1 MSTPEILMPR
11 PMLPLV
17 AEALAQAGTLHKLW
31 EMPDPDAFLAQSGAA
46 IRAVATGSHLPIDG
60 AFLDRLPN
68 CEIVASFG
76 VGYDHVDTAAAAAR
90 GIVVTNTPDVL
101 TEEVA
106 DLTLGLLLMTVRRLG
121 AAERYLRAGSWLE
134 RPFPL
139 TDTLRDKRVGILGYG
154 RIGKAIARRLDAFG
168 VEIVYHGRRPQEG
181 VPHAYVANLHEMAKA
196 VDILVSV
203 APGGA
208 ATRHMIDASV
218 LAALGP
224 TGTLINV
231 GRGSVVDE
239 AALVEA
245 LEAGRLGAAGL
256 DVFEDEPRVPQAL
269 IARDDV
275 VLLPH
280 VGSATIHT
288 RSLMARLVVDNILSW
303 LAGKGPLTPVPET
316 PVRAAPE

>member
-17 AEALAQAGTLHKLW
+17 AEALAREGILHKLW
-31 EMPDPDAFLAQSGAA
+31 EMPDPDDFLARSGAA
-46 IRAVATGSHLPIDG
+46 IRAVATSSHLPIDG

-106 DLTLGLLLMTVRRLG
+106 DLTIGLLLMTVRRLG

-168 VEIVYHGRRPQEG
+168 VEIVYHGRRPQAG
-181 VPHAYVANLHEMAKA
+181 VPHAYFASLHEMAKA
-196 VDILVSV
+196 VDILVCV
-203 APGGA
+203 APGGT
-208 ATRHMIDASV
+208 ATRHMIDADI

-224 TGTLINV
+224 KGTLINV

-256 DVFEDEPRVPQAL
+256 DVFEEEPLVPQAL
-269 IARDDV
+269 MARDDV

-280 VGSATIHT
+280 VGSATVHT
-288 RSLMARLVVDNILSW
+288 RSLMARLVVDNIASW

-316 PVRAAPE
+316 PVPAARG

>member
-31 EMPDPDAFLAQSGAA
+31 EMPDPDAFLAQRGSA

-60 AFLDRLPN
+60 AFLDLLPN

-121 AAERYLRAGSWLE
+121 AAERFLRAGSWLE

-181 VPHAYVANLHEMAKA
+181 VPHAYVASLHEMAKT

-316 PVRAAPE
+316 PVTAARG